1 MSHGPKMF
9 IIFVWNQVIQS
20 MPVSEACDTFS
31 YAVVSF
37 GEKKLFEIE
46 ISINFS

>member
-1 MSHGPKMF
+1 MF

-37 GEKKLFEIE
+37 GEKKKLFEIK
-46 ISINFS
+46 